1 MTVFVKSL
9 LCKQLSFTL
18 SNSVSRRAD
27 KINLHPF
34 SAKTYARCSPIP
46 LEAPVIHTTLSF
58 REPEKFEKTYHNT
71 HKNNATLIWIKT
83 TLFLIIITYRFA
95 KSLM

>member
-1 MTVFVKSL
+1 MTFVKSL

-18 SNSVSRRAD
+18 SNSVFRRAD

-46 LEAPVIHTTLSF
+46 LEAPIIHITLSF
-58 REPEKFEKTYHNT
+58 KESEKFQKTYHNK
-71 HKNNATLIWIKT
+71 HKNNAILTCMKT

-95 KSLM
+95 KSLV